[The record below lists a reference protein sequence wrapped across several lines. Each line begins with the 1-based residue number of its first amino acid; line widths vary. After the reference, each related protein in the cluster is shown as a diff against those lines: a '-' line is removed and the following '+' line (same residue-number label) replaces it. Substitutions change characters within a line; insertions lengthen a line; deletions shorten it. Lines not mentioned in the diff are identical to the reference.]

1 MSREKINKNLI
12 NGVTPYGVAPSIE
25 AVGLPWVGGKKSK
38 CSEYIRHFPDDKSVL
53 VDLFT
58 GGGSIGFTSS
68 QKFKEVVM
76 NDIDYNIIS
85 LYKYLA
91 GDEDLR
97 KILDYEYSEQHFK
110 YAHNLIRNKLECI
123 ELKDRAKYTIA
134 DIFQS
139 FNSGR
144 NSYKKR
150 EYNKNY
156 YDKVYKC
163 ISKIR
168 YAIHQGNIQFEVRS
182 AFEVLKDRLDD
193 TDVFWFVDPPYENKL
208 INSHVY
214 YKSMLKDWEQKWLAY
229 LLSISKG
236 KFMLCGYRGEDGSIY
251 GEWLCDSRFYC
262 YKLLD
267 TYAYCGSDVKG
278 EEKDKRTEYIWTNY
292 MIGDLEE
299 IDMSKA
305 A

>member
-12 NGVTPYGVAPSIE
+12 NGVTPYGVAPGIE
-25 AVGLPWVGGKKSK
+25 AVGLPWVGGKKRICESYIK
-38 CSEYIRHFPDDKSVL
+38 CFPDDKSVL

-68 QKFKEVVM
+68 QKFKNIVM

-91 GDEDLR
+91 SDESLIS
-97 KILDYEYSEQHFK
+97 ILNYGYSKGHFK

-123 ELKDRAKYTIA
+123 GLKDRAKYTIA

-144 NSYKKR
+144 SSYKKR
-150 EYNKNY
+150 KYNKNY

-168 YAIHQGNIQFEVRS
+168 CAIHQGNIQFEVRS
-182 AFEVLKDRLDD
+182 AFDVLKDRLEESNI
-193 TDVFWFVDPPYENKL
+193 FWFVDPPYENKL
-208 INSHVY
+208 INNHVY
-214 YKSMLKDWEQKWLAY
+214 YKSMLEDWEQKWLAY

-251 GEWLCDSRFYC
+251 DELLSDSRFYC

-267 TYAYCGSDVKG
+267 TYAYCGSDEEG
-278 EEKDKRTEYIWTNY
+278 EEKEPRTEYIWTNY
-292 MIGDLEE
+292 PINDLEE
-299 IDMSKA
+299 IDMRKA